1 MANHSFWNR
10 KAQTQVANGQQS
22 GSNQNLTHQQANAKD
37 AAYQQ
42 AKQNQKSK

>member
-22 GSNQNLTHQQANAKD
+22 GSNQGLSHQQANAKD
-37 AAYQQ
+37 AAHAQQ
-42 AKQNQKSK
+42 VKQSQKK

>member
-10 KAQTQVANGQQS
+10 KAQTQVANGQTS

-37 AAYQQ
+37 AAHAQ
-42 AKQNQKSK
+42 AVKDNQKK